1 MVSVSEKEKKY
12 LIAQGAYWLSGDL
25 RYRDAE
31 AITEACSS
39 FLDLIYKASG
49 AQRQNR
55 IRHMPQAESFLCAL
69 LKASETPT
77 KTLVIGRNQNE
88 YVGTGRL
95 SYAVTVA
102 LFART
107 IESLGWIERL
117 RGYSPELGKGS
128 KDRDVL
134 KQPLFTWLK
143 KSGLSPDLV
152 YKVRPRTTVTVR
164 DDAEK
169 VRINPD
175 AKLKKK
181 LEPYEAQVEQINE
194 ALEAHSLDIL
204 LDSAGLK
211 GLNARLRER
220 ASKKRD
226 DPADAALFLE
236 KKFLRRQ
243 FIGRDLKKGGRF
255 YGGWWLNIPKEYRSK
270 ITVDG
275 RLTCE
280 LDYKCQHLELLYALR
295 ARGKKPQL
303 QDLYEIPGLPVEL
316 RDDLKEIFL
325 MLLNNPSREKAFSA
339 LKRRVKRGELLAS
352 NELGMKHVV
361 DSFVDFHAPIK
372 RSFFTQAGVWLQG
385 KDSELM
391 TNVLL
396 RVINELKTVALPV
409 HDSII
414 IDRNLSEEGS
424 RIMIEEAHKLFNAD
438 LRVEKKLSS
447 GWGSDEVEALRE
459 EKKMIDGYF
468 LREIVW
474 NKNNKIQS
482 VTNVEALAEC

>member
-1 MVSVSEKEKKY
+1 MPSISEKERKF

-95 SYAVTVA
+95 SYAVTVK

-107 IESLGWIERL
+107 IEELGWIERL
-117 RGYSPELGKGS
+117 RGYFPELGKGS

-134 KQPLFTWLK
+134 KQPLLKWLK

-169 VRINPD
+169 VRIKPD

-204 LDSAGLK
+204 LASAGLK
-211 GLNARLRER
+211 RLNARLRER

-226 DPADAALFLE
+226 DPAALFLE

-243 FIGRDLKKGGRF
+243 FIGRELKKGGRF
-255 YGGWWLNIPKEYRSK
+255 YGGWWLNIPKGYRSK
-270 ITVDG
+270 ITIDG

-352 NELGMKHVV
+352 NELGMEHVV
-361 DSFVDFHAPIK
+361 NSFVEFHAPIK
-372 RSFFTQAGVWLQG
+372 RSFFTQAGVWLQA

-396 RVINELKTVALPV
+396 RVINDLGTVALPV
-409 HDSII
+409 HDSVI
-414 IDRNLSEEGS
+414 IDRDLLEEGS
-424 RIMIEEAHKLFNAD
+424 RIMVEEAHKLFNAD
-438 LRVEKKLSS
+438 LRVEKKLPTEWS
-447 GWGSDEVEALRE
+447 GDEVEALRE

-468 LREIVW
+468 LRELAW

-482 VTNVEALAEC
+482 FADVEALVGC